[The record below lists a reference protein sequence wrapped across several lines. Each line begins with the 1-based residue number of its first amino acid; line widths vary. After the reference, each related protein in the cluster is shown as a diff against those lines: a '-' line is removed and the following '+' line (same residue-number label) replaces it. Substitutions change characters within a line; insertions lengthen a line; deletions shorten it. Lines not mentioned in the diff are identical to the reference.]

1 MPFSIRPF
9 HRFRVLC
16 SMILVSM
23 AAISLVSCFYRSLD
37 VTVNAVSNSAP
48 PQPPMFIVISPDS
61 LSFERHILHISAL
74 IEAEMSKRGY
84 QKATSLET
92 ANIGVLYKYSINPIG
107 SVSSVPDSAVGGH
120 ATSLPF
126 WLYSPYPQYFHIF
139 QITVIDLQKSK
150 TPETIEILWQGE
162 LHSARTTSGMSD
174 MAQYFIEA
182 LFDNYGTTVSNRRY
196 SKRIP

>member
-1 MPFSIRPF
+1 
-9 HRFRVLC
+9 
-16 SMILVSM
+16 
-23 AAISLVSCFYRSLD
+23 
-37 VTVNAVSNSAP
+37 
-48 PQPPMFIVISPDS
+48 MFIVISPDS
-61 LSFERHILHISAL
+61 LSFERQILHISAL

-84 QKATSLET
+84 QKATSLEA

-126 WLYSPYPQYFHIF
+126 WPYWPYPQYFHIF
-139 QITVIDLQKSK
+139 QIKVIDLQKSK
-150 TPETIEILWQGE
+150 MPETIEILWQGE